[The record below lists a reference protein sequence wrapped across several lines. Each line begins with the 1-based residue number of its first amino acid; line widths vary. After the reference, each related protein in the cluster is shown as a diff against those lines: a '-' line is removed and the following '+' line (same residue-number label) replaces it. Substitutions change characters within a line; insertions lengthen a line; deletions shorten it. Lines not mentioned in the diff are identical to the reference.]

1 MDKTV
6 ERLWVGLLDSDGF
19 RKFASGGVG
28 HGIMRSQA
36 FRKALFAKNY
46 VASSIARIRQPGL
59 FREVKTFTLFVGHNK
74 SGTSMLG
81 SLLDAHPEIIMA
93 DEVRALEYVAAGFRR
108 DQIFH
113 LLLKCS
119 RRELMKGRVT
129 ARRLTPYS
137 YLVPGQYQGRFTQL
151 KVIGDG
157 AAGSTTRRIGE
168 EPELLERLRALMG
181 EADVKLIQVI
191 RNPFDPISVMMV
203 RGDRTFQ
210 NSIEHFFTSCEVL
223 ARLRHLVGDG
233 RLYPV
238 RYEDFVLNPAARLGD
253 LCRFL
258 GVGVPY
264 VYLKACAGILHPKPV
279 RSRGMVDW
287 TQDWIRVVE
296 DQIARY
302 DFLEGYGFES

>member
-6 ERLWVGLLDSDGF
+6 ERLWVDLLDSDGF
-19 RKFASGGVG
+19 RRFASDGVG
-28 HGIMRSQA
+28 HTIMSSQA

-46 VASSIARIRQPGL
+46 LSSAIARMRQPDL
-59 FREVKTFTLFVGHNK
+59 FRGVETFTLFVGHNK

-93 DEVRALEYVAAGFRR
+93 DEVRVLDYVTAGFQR

-137 YLVPGQYQGRFTQL
+137 YLVPDQHQGEFTQL

-157 AAGSTTRRIGE
+157 AAGSTTRRFGE
-168 EPELLERLRALMG
+168 EPELFERLRALLG
-181 EADVKLIQVI
+181 EAEVKLIQVI

-203 RGDRTFQ
+203 RGKRSFQ
-210 NSIEHFFTSCEVL
+210 NSIDHYFTSCEVL
-223 ARLRHLVGDG
+223 TRLR
-233 RLYPV
+233 RLAKGPRLHPV
-238 RYEDFVLNPAARLGD
+238 RYEDFVLNPSARLRD
-253 LCRFL
+253 LCHFL
-258 GVGVPY
+258 GVEAPQD
-264 VYLKACAGILHPKPV
+264 YLQACAGILRPKPV
-279 RSRGMVDW
+279 WSRGMVDW
-287 TQDWIRVVE
+287 SPDWIRVVE

-302 DFLEGYGFES
+302 DFLEGYSFES